1 MIRIITDSSSY
12 IPSDIQLE
20 YGIKVLPHIMTMG
33 GRDIPETSITNE
45 TFYDQ
50 VKKANEIPKSHP
62 LDPDVVYE
70 AFMKEVEE
78 GNSVVAVF
86 VSAKVSETCKNA
98 AIAKEK
104 ILRELPKA
112 SITIVDSGSA
122 AMEEGLAVLA
132 AAEKARE
139 GAWLEE
145 VVKAAENTIKY
156 TKFLFMPSTTKFME
170 IGGRV
175 TKVQSFIGDMLQI
188 TPILQRRNG
197 SIELKEMVRIKAKAV
212 NRFLE
217 IFKEDIA
224 KYGVQRVIVHHID
237 DMDKAIELADRIRE
251 IADTDISIC
260 DIGPSVGA
268 NVGPGTI
275 GIVYMTQQEMPEENG
290 EE

>member
-1 MIRIITDSSSY
+1 MIKIFTDSSSY

-20 YGIKVLPHIMTMG
+20 YGITVIPHIMKMG

-45 TFYDQ
+45 SFYEQ
-50 VKKANEIPKSHP
+50 VKKANEIPKSSP
-62 LDPDVVYE
+62 LDPDVLYE
-70 AFMKEVEE
+70 AFLKEIEE
-78 GNSVVAVF
+78 GNSIVAVF
-86 VSAKVSETCKNA
+86 VSKKVSETCKNA
-98 AIAKEK
+98 AIAKER

-112 SITIVDSGSA
+112 NISIVDSGSA

-132 AAEKARE
+132 AAEKAQE

-145 VVKAAENTIKY
+145 VVKAAESTIKY

-170 IGGRV
+170 ISGRIS
-175 TKVQSFIGDMLQI
+175 KVQSFFGDMLQI

-197 SIELKEMVRIKAKAV
+197 SIELKEMVRIKTKAI

-217 IFKEDIA
+217 IFKEDIS
-224 KYGVQRVIVHHID
+224 KYGVQKVIVHHID
-237 DMDKAIELADRIRE
+237 DIDKAMELTERIRE

-275 GIVYMTQQEMPEENG
+275 GIVYMTQQEIPEESG
-290 EE
+290 EV